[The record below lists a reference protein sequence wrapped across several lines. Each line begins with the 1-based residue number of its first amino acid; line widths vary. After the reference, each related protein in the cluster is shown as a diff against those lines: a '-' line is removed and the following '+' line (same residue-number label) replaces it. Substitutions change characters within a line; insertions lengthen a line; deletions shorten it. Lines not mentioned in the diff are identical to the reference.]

1 MPGMNSDNY
10 LSPAVQRARDDQL
23 EKDML
28 ENRQKSEELQS
39 FIEDQVAQV
48 FQTYL
53 RDYFQKELTLLRL
66 SARLTHPLE
75 VIFVRLKLSTLL
87 ARMFSEPGLL
97 SKSTGLFA
105 IRESL
110 SLTSDRKLLSSVKI

>member
-1 MPGMNSDNY
+1 VSSSDESDGVSVDEQDFLSNTMNGDSY

-23 EKDML
+23 EKEML
-28 ENRQKSEELQS
+28 ENRQKSEELQT

-66 SARLTHPLE
+66 SCPL
-75 VIFVRLKLSTLL
+75 I
-87 ARMFSEPGLL
+87 
-97 SKSTGLFA
+97 
-105 IRESL
+105 
-110 SLTSDRKLLSSVKI
+110 